1 MFYARWTRRDVRP
14 RDAGGVVVVDA
25 STVVE
30 PGGEPLRVGGD
41 GSRFRTSFSYRDSA
55 TTFAVGDCVIVCLEG
70 PGPGEATNHARRR
83 FYRSGGRRATATG
96 PTSPGSSSPRRRARS
111 VPRGGGAVA
120 DFLEEALAASRGDGR
135 TLYVSGMPGTGKTA
149 TVREVVGDLR
159 KSRDFDFVE
168 INAMRLPQP
177 AHAYAVLWEAL
188 GGEKRGAEAAA
199 RCLEKLFGAKGGRDG
214 ARPAVLLVDELD
226 YMVTQRQDVLY
237 NLFDWPSRAGANL
250 CVVGIANTMDLPERL
265 DPKVRSRLGGRRLT
279 FPPYGREQV
288 EAIVHQRLD
297 RDDLRGAFSGQA
309 VTMAARKVAAYSGD
323 IRALQICAKATG
335 VCADRRA
342 GGDGGDEVSIADV
355 NAAHRA
361 LTASAYLAAVEHA
374 APLGGSCSSRSARWP
389 RLGVVTGE
397 TLAKCVKRAY
407 GPRVSLLLY
416 GAAELAIVGS
426 DVQEVLGTATGLR
439 ILFGLPL
446 WAGCVVTA
454 IDTCTFFLVQ
464 RLGWRALEAAIGAL
478 VVTLAV
484 AFIGVWAA
492 APSEPGPLLYGLAVP
507 TMRPSMLTQAVGTA
521 STTAATIA
529 GQYVM
534 EGFFDWDVARW
545 KRVALSR
552 FLALGPA
559 VLVAVSPMGQRN
571 SFNEMLNVLQSA
583 CLPFA
588 MLPLLHLA
596 RDERLM
602 GRFANGPRLNRV
614 VTTASVV
621 VLAVNL
627 ILVYQ
632 YALVDVFDRPPA
644 YAAGVSLATIAY
656 LYAVSLAFRPRA
668 APEAREDD
676 DAVAAFLRQEIEL
689 RAKGRV
695 PKHGLATPV
704 DPTEQVCCC
713 GKNPDATRDLV

>member
-41 GSRFRTSFSYRDSA
+41 GSRFRPSFSYKDSA

-70 PGPGEATNHARRR
+70 PAGADGEATNHAAAQILQIWWPPGDGDGPDEPWVEVRW
-83 FYRSGGRRATATG
+83 FYCAEEIKPAKHRPAAARAHPLREVFETDHVDEVPASSLMGKVAVLDADAFAALPRATADDKLAARDAFFCRYVWRLASRTLVRVG
-96 PTSPGSSSPRRRARS
+96 PASERMSRALACARRAKGANQRPATVFARAFDREDTRCSVGTKRS
-111 VPRGGGAVA
+111 AAAWDGDVVSESSDDEGDGRWSARPPRDEGDDVTKRLRRAAAALQLSAAPTPLPCREAERGAVA

-323 IRALQICAKATG
+323 VRRALQICAKATD
-335 VCADRRA
+335 VCADRRRA

-374 APLGGSCSSRSARWP
+374 APLERLVLVALCVELKAR
-389 RLGVVTGE
+389 
-397 TLAKCVKRAY
+397 RA
-407 GPRVSLLLY
+407 
-416 GAAELAIVGS
+416 
-426 DVQEVLGTATGLR
+426 EV
-439 ILFGLPL
+439 
-446 WAGCVVTA
+446 AG
-454 IDTCTFFLVQ
+454 
-464 RLGWRALEAAIGAL
+464 
-478 VVTLAV
+478 
-484 AFIGVWAA
+484 
-492 APSEPGPLLYGLAVP
+492 
-507 TMRPSMLTQAVGTA
+507 
-521 STTAATIA
+521 
-529 GQYVM
+529 
-534 EGFFDWDVARW
+534 FDDVARRA
-545 KRVALSR
+545 KRLVALASDDDGARRAPTHAELLDIVDRFADARLLAPEYNGRNDRFPSLRLNCAENLVAGVLVNAGDPVAVR
-552 FLALGPA
+552 FLG
-559 VLVAVSPMGQRN
+559 
-571 SFNEMLNVLQSA
+571 
-583 CLPFA
+583 
-588 MLPLLHLA
+588 
-596 RDERLM
+596 D
-602 GRFANGPRLNRV
+602 
-614 VTTASVV
+614 T
-621 VLAVNL
+621 
-627 ILVYQ
+627 
-632 YALVDVFDRPPA
+632 
-644 YAAGVSLATIAY
+644 
-656 LYAVSLAFRPRA
+656 
-668 APEAREDD
+668 
-676 DAVAAFLRQEIEL
+676 
-689 RAKGRV
+689 
-695 PKHGLATPV
+695 
-704 DPTEQVCCC
+704 
-713 GKNPDATRDLV
+713 

>member
-1 MFYARWTRRDVRP
+1 WSWRKFAAFAGPGWLMSLAYLDPGNLESDLQLGAYTRYSLLWVLFWAT
-14 RDAGGVVVVDA
+14 AGG
-25 STVVE
+25 
-30 PGGEPLRVGGD
+30 
-41 GSRFRTSFSYRDSA
+41 
-55 TTFAVGDCVIVCLEG
+55 
-70 PGPGEATNHARRR
+70 
-83 FYRSGGRRATATG
+83 
-96 PTSPGSSSPRRRARS
+96 
-111 VPRGGGAVA
+111 
-120 DFLEEALAASRGDGR
+120 
-135 TLYVSGMPGTGKTA
+135 
-149 TVREVVGDLR
+149 
-159 KSRDFDFVE
+159 
-168 INAMRLPQP
+168 
-177 AHAYAVLWEAL
+177 
-188 GGEKRGAEAAA
+188 
-199 RCLEKLFGAKGGRDG
+199 
-214 ARPAVLLVDELD
+214 LLLQE
-226 YMVTQRQDVLY
+226 
-237 NLFDWPSRAGANL
+237 
-250 CVVGIANTMDLPERL
+250 
-265 DPKVRSRLGGRRLT
+265 
-279 FPPYGREQV
+279 
-288 EAIVHQRLD
+288 
-297 RDDLRGAFSGQA
+297 
-309 VTMAARKVAAYSGD
+309 MAA
-323 IRALQICAKATG
+323 
-335 VCADRRA
+335 
-342 GGDGGDEVSIADV
+342 
-355 NAAHRA
+355 
-361 LTASAYLAAVEHA
+361 
-374 APLGGSCSSRSARWP
+374 

-507 TMRPSMLTQAVGTA
+507 TMRPSMLTQAVGTVGAVVMPHTAPHNLYLHSGLVRSAVADRTRAARVRDALRYTLADSALSLLLSFVVNMAVVAAFAAFFWSAACGDETACVPDAAGDGTPGAAGAVIFGVGLLAAGQA

-632 YALVDVFDRPPA
+632 Y
-644 YAAGVSLATIAY
+644 
-656 LYAVSLAFRPRA
+656 
-668 APEAREDD
+668 
-676 DAVAAFLRQEIEL
+676 
-689 RAKGRV
+689 
-695 PKHGLATPV
+695 
-704 DPTEQVCCC
+704 
-713 GKNPDATRDLV
+713 